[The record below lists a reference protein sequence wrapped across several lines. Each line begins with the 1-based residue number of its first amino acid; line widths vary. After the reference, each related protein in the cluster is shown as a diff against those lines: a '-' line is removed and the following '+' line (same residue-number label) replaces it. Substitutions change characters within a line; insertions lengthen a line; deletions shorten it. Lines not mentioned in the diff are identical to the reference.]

1 MRESKNQLIY
11 QFYLQTSELFLQY
24 STRSFT
30 LTKSTVVQTLEEHQK
45 ILEAIRS
52 GDADGARVVITEH
65 LNIAKDRMDVIKK
78 TMT

>member
-1 MRESKNQLIY
+1 VRESKNQLLY

-30 LTKSTVVQTLEEHQK
+30 LTKSTVVQTLEEHKK

-52 GDADGARVVITEH
+52 SDADGARVAITEH